1 MRNCGLAIFEQS
13 AYSLT
18 FTLLPNVLGANLWIV
33 DCSKNGS
40 EIISQLPQNY
50 RYCFNNRFLPLLRR
64 LRGKASM
71 LIQEVILEN
80 FMSYEYARVR
90 FRSGVNVVCGP
101 NGSGKSSLLLAI
113 SVALGQSYT
122 ERSRK
127 LSDLIRWG
135 KDQARVTVI
144 LENVRRGKN
153 RLVPRYD
160 KDQIFLT
167 RVLRRDGKYWFEL
180 ENRAATK
187 NDVDRLLSRL
197 GVDPDNI
204 LIIMHQN
211 MVEQFTVLSPQ
222 EKLRIV
228 EAAVGLEAYR
238 ENVLQAQKKLVRTLS
253 QEESMGK
260 LLESAE
266 QTLNYWR
273 EQYDRFQEKKQLQAQ
288 RRFLERELAWA
299 EVERRERIITELEVD
314 RKKEQEILDEI
325 KEEAKATEANLES
338 DTKETQQLRT
348 EWKTLFD
355 DRLSLE
361 RQRATNE
368 SKADLCGQI
377 LTETLI
383 LETSALKLKAV
394 NQTIPLTEEGPPRF
408 KLLKSENLRELIQD
422 SNQHLLKL
430 DDEIQANQKK
440 THGLEQE
447 IEKTDSQIL
456 DARIKKA
463 LLIYRR
469 ENAIAAVES
478 LEKELKQ
485 SKTRLAEATEK
496 AEQSGPRIAVLK
508 GAGEIL
514 DEIRLTEGHLAA
526 LTDVSEDI
534 EKMYENYSKLYLELK
549 EKAQLVA
556 ENREKTLEEVKTR
569 MQAWRTVIQSL
580 LDRANLEYQK
590 ILTQTQALGEVRL
603 INEHDIESAG
613 LEILVGFKG
622 GKPVPLDGYTQ
633 SGGERTTATM
643 SFLLALQQHVRSPF
657 RAVDEYD
664 IHMDPKNR
672 ELIAK
677 MLISTVTDGNAQYVV
692 ITPSQITFAKE
703 EVNIITVQNV
713 EGKSVIREVA

>member
-1 MRNCGLAIFEQS
+1 
-13 AYSLT
+13 
-18 FTLLPNVLGANLWIV
+18 
-33 DCSKNGS
+33 
-40 EIISQLPQNY
+40 
-50 RYCFNNRFLPLLRR
+50 
-64 LRGKASM
+64 
-71 LIQEVILEN
+71 
-80 FMSYEYARVR
+80 MSYEYARVP
-90 FRSGVNVVCGP
+90 FKSGVNVICGP

-135 KDQARVTVI
+135 RDQARITMI
-144 LENVRRGKN
+144 LDNTKRGKS
-153 RLVPRYD
+153 RLVSKYD

-167 RVLRRDGKYWFEL
+167 RVLRRDGKYWSEL

-222 EKLRIV
+222 EKLRMV

-238 ENVLQAQKKLVRTLS
+238 ENVLQAQKKLSRTLS

-273 EQYDRFQEKKQLQAQ
+273 EQYDRFQEKKQLLAK

-299 EVERRERIITELEVD
+299 EVVRREQAVTELEAN
-314 RKKEQEILDEI
+314 RKKEHNILGQIEIETITAGESLQTQRNEI
-325 KEEAKATEANLES
+325 EKLRLES
-338 DTKETQQLRT
+338 
-348 EWKTLFD
+348 KTFFEE
-355 DRLSLE
+355 RLDLE
-361 RQRATNE
+361 RQKATNE
-368 SKADLCGQI
+368 STITLCEQFLEEMSMMETATQI
-377 LTETLI
+377 GSSQYGET
-383 LETSALKLKAV
+383 V
-394 NQTIPLTEEGPPRF
+394 PPSKGNLPQFR
-408 KLLKSENLRELIQD
+408 LLKSENLKLSIENSRQQLSKLNPAIDASQLKMRNSEEEVEKVN
-422 SNQHLLKL
+422 NQAL
-430 DDEIQANQKK
+430 DI
-440 THGLEQE
+440 
-447 IEKTDSQIL
+447 
-456 DARIKKA
+456 RIKIA
-463 LLIYRR
+463 LLQYRR
-469 ENAIAAVES
+469 ENAITNIEVM
-478 LEKELKQ
+478 EKELKDA
-485 SKTRLAEATEK
+485 KKHLDEVVEK
-496 AEQSGPRIAVLK
+496 AEQTGSRIAVLK
-508 GAGEIL
+508 SIGEIL
-514 DEIRLTEGHLAA
+514 DEMRVTEGHLAA
-526 LTDVSEDI
+526 LADVSEDI
-534 EKMYENYSKLYLELK
+534 ERMYENYSKLYLELK

-569 MQAWRTVIQSL
+569 THAWRTVIQSL

-590 ILTQTQALGEVRL
+590 ILTQTQAVGEVGL
-603 INEHDIESAG
+603 INEHDIEAAG

-622 GKPVPLDGYTQ
+622 GRPVPLDAYTQ
-633 SGGERTTATM
+633 SGGERTTAIM

-664 IHMDPKNR
+664 VHMDPKNR

-677 MLISTVTDGNAQYVV
+677 MLISTVTDANAQYMI

-703 EVNIITVQNV
+703 DVNIITVQNI
-713 EGKSVIREVA
+713 EGKSIIREVA